1 VGLREQLRRLKGEL
15 YGELDS
21 FELLDGSR
29 YYYDPASFEVFLFYC
44 ECLKTSAHNWP
55 EPPEVVRKLTE
66 AKNVEEA
73 VVQVF
78 GTGPFSFLVYNPDI
92 LVRERRLVPRSLVSE
107 YDPEKKNHVPWD
119 PYDER
124 LDKVLGEDLS
134 EPQ

>member
-21 FELLDGSR
+21 FELLDGSP

-44 ECLKTSAHNWP
+44 ECLKTNAHNWP
-55 EPPEVVRKLTE
+55 EAPVVVRKLTE
-66 AKNVEEA
+66 AKDVEEA

-78 GTGPFSFLVYNPDI
+78 GTGPFSFLVYDPEI

-107 YDPEKKNHVPWD
+107 YDPEKGTHVPWD
-119 PYDER
+119 PYDE
-124 LDKVLGEDLS
+124 LPGDLS
-134 EPQ
+134 E

>member
-21 FELLDGSR
+21 FELLDGNR

-44 ECLKTSAHNWP
+44 ECLKTNAHNWP

-66 AKNVEEA
+66 AKAVEEA
-73 VVQVF
+73 VIQVF
-78 GTGPFSFLVYNPDI
+78 GRGPFSFLVYDPEI
-92 LVRERRLVPRSLVSE
+92 LVRERRLAPRSLVSE
-107 YDPEKKNHVPWD
+107 YDPEKGTHVPWD

-124 LDKVLGEDLS
+124 LDKDLS

>member
-1 VGLREQLRRLKGEL
+1 MGLREQLKRLKREVHGEL
-15 YGELDS
+15 ES

-29 YYYDPASFEVFLFYC
+29 YCYDPTSFDVFLFFC
-44 ECLKTSAHNWP
+44 ECLKASAHNWP

-66 AKNVEEA
+66 AKAVEEA

-107 YDPEKKNHVPWD
+107 YDPEKGTHVLWD

-124 LDKVLGEDLS
+124 LDKDLSEDLS
-134 EPQ
+134 E

>member
-1 VGLREQLRRLKGEL
+1 LKGEL

-44 ECLKTSAHNWP
+44 ECLKTNAHNWP
-55 EPPEVVRKLTE
+55 EPPEVVRKLTK

-107 YDPEKKNHVPWD
+107 YDPEKGTHVPWD

-124 LDKVLGEDLS
+124 LDKVLSEDLS
-134 EPQ
+134 AE